1 MDVTLAFEHQDAKNV
16 LLESTVRIATC
27 LAAQIAK
34 VLQNVLAMQ
43 ENALVGAKKG
53 GQEKNAIKN
62 AMLDFMVK
70 TVKNSAVI
78 ALKSK
83 SVITCP
89 ETVLKDVNRGTVG
102 LIAKKRVRKVSL
114 VLAVAKNVD
123 IA

>member
-1 MDVTLAFEHQDAKNV
+1 
-16 LLESTVRIATC
+16 
-27 LAAQIAK
+27 
-34 VLQNVLAMQ
+34 MQ
-43 ENALVGAKKG
+43 ENALVGAKKV

-83 SVITCP
+83 SVIMCL
-89 ETVLKDVNRGTVG
+89 ETVLKDANRGTEG
-102 LIAKKRVRKVSL
+102 LIAKKSVKMGFS
-114 VLAVAKNVD
+114 VLTAAHHVV